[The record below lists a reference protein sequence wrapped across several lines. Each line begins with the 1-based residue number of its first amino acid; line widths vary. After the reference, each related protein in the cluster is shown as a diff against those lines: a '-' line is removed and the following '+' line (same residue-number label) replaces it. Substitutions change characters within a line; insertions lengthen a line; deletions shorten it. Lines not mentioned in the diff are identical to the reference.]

1 MTAPSAMAS
10 SDAPREEK
18 AALLAE
24 LSEMLHRYFAFDE
37 YGRLSVEVDAPA
49 SGDVASAE
57 APVVKDVVVDQ
68 LVGDESAVEKAF
80 ASAEMHALVPAL
92 ARAVQALCLMEGAE
106 LALVGGGTFVHAAP
120 DGIAFLPGLVRAP
133 SPSFER
139 RCDEA
144 LAAMRARA
152 AELETMMR
160 LTESAAAESDMVEG
174 TVLFSAGGVPIARA
188 KQIVIGSF
196 SRPHRSWV
204 WGGDNPSL
212 VPEARRRSKAL
223 LDAIPDRAPWE
234 VSTPGFATDEPTAW
248 ALSAWVAH
256 LGGLEAIFRVPAGS
270 DGFVVLGLSD
280 VERAGGP

>member
-1 MTAPSAMAS
+1 MAS

-57 APVVKDVVVDQ
+57 PPVVKDVVVDQ

-160 LTESAAAESDMVEG
+160 LTESAA
-174 TVLFSAGGVPIARA
+174 
-188 KQIVIGSF
+188 
-196 SRPHRSWV
+196 
-204 WGGDNPSL
+204 
-212 VPEARRRSKAL
+212 
-223 LDAIPDRAPWE
+223 
-234 VSTPGFATDEPTAW
+234 
-248 ALSAWVAH
+248 
-256 LGGLEAIFRVPAGS
+256 
-270 DGFVVLGLSD
+270 
-280 VERAGGP
+280 